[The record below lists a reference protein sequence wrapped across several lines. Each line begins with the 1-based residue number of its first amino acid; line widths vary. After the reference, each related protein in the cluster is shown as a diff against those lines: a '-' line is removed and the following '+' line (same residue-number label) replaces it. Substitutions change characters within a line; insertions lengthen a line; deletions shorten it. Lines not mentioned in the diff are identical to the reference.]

1 MVKRRALKD
10 AAQDPLARKGVA
22 PTPEKATRRTHPVVI
37 VLTFAV
43 GLAGGLLMSRWL
55 RIWI

>member
-10 AAQDPLARKGVA
+10 AAQDPLAQKGVI
-22 PTPEKATRRTHPVVI
+22 PKPEKANRRTHPVVI
-37 VLTFAV
+37 VLAFAV
-43 GLAGGLLMSRWL
+43 GLFGGLLMNRWL